1 MDSHDRY
8 ELGKHLKAAAAI
20 LFKNTPEDQLQN
32 FESLELALRDQL
44 QANVQPA
51 IGNFFWKAAQE
62 QRQVEND

>member
-32 FESLELALRDQL
+32 FESLELVLRDQL

-62 QRQVEND
+62 QRRVEND